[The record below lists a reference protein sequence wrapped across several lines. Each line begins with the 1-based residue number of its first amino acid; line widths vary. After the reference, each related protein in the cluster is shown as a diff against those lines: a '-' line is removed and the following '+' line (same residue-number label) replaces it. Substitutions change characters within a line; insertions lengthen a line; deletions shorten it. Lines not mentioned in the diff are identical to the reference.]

1 MTPEQTEALIRRLGR
16 MNDAVKANR
25 QVFLPEG
32 SVTRLDLIGRR
43 LVDAVKRA
51 NTPGPEHDGYP
62 SGHRGGGSGDPDSI
76 DYHPDSST
84 QHHAFQRVAGKPKD
98 PVHEHVALAYR
109 HLETAVNEL
118 AALTLQLDYIDEKL
132 STPYRHTN
140 MPSSCL
146 ACDRTVEGTS
156 VDRLRRGMCHTCY
169 VAWGRAGKPDIMA
182 FRRTRGE
189 QAA

>member
-84 QHHAFQRVAGKPKD
+84 QHHAFQRIAGKPKD
-98 PVHEHVALAYR
+98 PMLESTRLAYG
-109 HLETAVNEL
+109 HLETAVNHIASLLVQLDAIDEL
-118 AALTLQLDYIDEKL
+118 AKPG
-132 STPYRHTN
+132 SRHSN
-140 MPSSCL
+140 PGGDCL
-146 ACDRTVEGTS
+146 ACDRHVEGTPN
-156 VDRLRRGMCHTCY
+156 DRLRRGLCEADY
-169 VAWGRAGKPDIMA
+169 RAWARSGKPDIME
-182 FRRTRGE
+182 FRRTRE